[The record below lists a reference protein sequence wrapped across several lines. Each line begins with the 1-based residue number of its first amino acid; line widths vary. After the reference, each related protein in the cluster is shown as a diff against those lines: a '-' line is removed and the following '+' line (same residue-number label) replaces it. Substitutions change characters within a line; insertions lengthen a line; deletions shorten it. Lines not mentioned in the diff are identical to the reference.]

1 MAKQRK
7 KKAQSTLEYL
17 LLLTGVLVIM
27 IAFLRPGGFF
37 SQRYNA
43 AFDSATNGMV
53 NMADRLGG
61 SRYKSKS

>member
-1 MAKQRK
+1 MVKKRK

-37 SQRYNA
+37 SRQYNA
-43 AFDSATNGMV
+43 VFVEGTNGMV
-53 NMADRLGG
+53 NMAERLSG
-61 SRYKSKS
+61 SRYKN

>member
-1 MAKQRK
+1 MAKKRK

-37 SQRYNA
+37 SRKYND
-43 AFDSATNGMV
+43 AFISATNGMV
-53 NMADRLGG
+53 NMAERLGG
-61 SRYKSKS
+61 SRYKS